1 MSKSSTPNTPQ
12 MVYAILSL
20 VLLIVAALS
29 ALILGLIYA
38 SVWPPVVKLGV
49 VAALLTVAL
58 AEGALYLRGRR
69 ILAQRQRRNAEQ
81 VAAELVEFVNV
92 NCEVL
97 GVPPLT
103 AEQGEAVRGAV
114 QAELEQRATRR
125 LD

>member
-1 MSKSSTPNTPQ
+1 MSKKSSTPNTPQ

-29 ALILGLIYA
+29 ALILGLTYA
-38 SVWPPVVKLGV
+38 EAWPPVVKLGV

-58 AEGALYLRGRR
+58 AEGVLYLRGRR
-69 ILAQRQRRNAEQ
+69 ILARRRQRHAAQ

-92 NCEVL
+92 NCEAL

-114 QAELEQRATRR
+114 QAELER
-125 LD
+125 